1 MNQPTTPPLTTFK
14 PGEKITGTAMLGEHK
29 GQPVTGEYLAP
40 FGAAKHR
47 ALNILTEDGTRIP
60 VSADSAQLAVPTLA
74 SSLRQLAD
82 LIDQHPEIADWY
94 QFPSLGE
101 HQFGVDRAATLDQ
114 LARVFGVAVDHPE
127 YPDTS
132 EISRVVAR
140 VGVLRLS
147 LQAATADYRAAAE
160 KAGDAK

>member
-60 VSADSAQLAVPTLA
+60 VEADTAELAVPLA
-74 SSLRQLAD
+74 VSFLIQYLTSARATTPKYYAIEAPSASEAVEKFLD
-82 LIDQHPEIADWY
+82 LSTSTIVQDV
-94 QFPSLGE
+94 FPAPLPREEWRG
-101 HQFGVDRAATLDQ
+101 
-114 LARVFGVAVDHPE
+114 
-127 YPDTS
+127 
-132 EISRVVAR
+132 
-140 VGVLRLS
+140 
-147 LQAATADYRAAAE
+147 
-160 KAGDAK
+160 